1 MLERAFFS
9 VGKLDDKPLLGRIRF
24 FATSTGIAND
34 LRISLLTPARTA
46 GGVRPSALIFTGY
59 LREKFLYCEP
69 SGTLHPLQGANSG
82 PEPAAAL
89 TLTAIW
95 QGYAGDAT
103 ITPPCYSIWSTFSK
117 RLIGRLDDWLQQVFE
132 YRILPS

>member
-24 FATSTGIAND
+24 VATSAGIAND

-59 LREKFLYCEP
+59 LREKFFILR
-69 SGTLHPLQGANSG
+69 AV
-82 PEPAAAL
+82 
-89 TLTAIW
+89 
-95 QGYAGDAT
+95 GYVTSASRCKLWT
-103 ITPPCYSIWSTFSK
+103 
-117 RLIGRLDDWLQQVFE
+117 
-132 YRILPS
+132 